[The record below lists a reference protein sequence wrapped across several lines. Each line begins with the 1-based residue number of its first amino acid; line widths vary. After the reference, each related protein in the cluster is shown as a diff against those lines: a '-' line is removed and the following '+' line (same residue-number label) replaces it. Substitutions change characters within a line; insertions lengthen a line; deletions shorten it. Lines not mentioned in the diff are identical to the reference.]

1 MVVADAAILARF
13 ADVVPHVARWGQTRR
28 STVPAAVDRMRR
40 ANGGAVGVTMLNR
53 VTPVKYE
60 KYNRDGAWRFRYADC
75 YHTATRTTA
84 VNRYPR

>member
-1 MVVADAAILARF
+1 MRQSLL
-13 ADVVPHVARWGQTRR
+13 HVTRWGQTRR

-53 VTPVKYE
+53 ITTVKYE
-60 KYNRDGAWRFRYADC
+60 KYNRDGAWSVMYAD
-75 YHTATRTTA
+75 YYRTATRTTA